1 MDVIKNIKSMIFNK
15 ITIFG
20 LVFLVISFHV
30 EIGFS
35 AEKRTEKPNIVLI
48 LADDM
53 GWGDIRSNGNLN
65 IETPVLDKLAEKSL
79 SFDRF
84 FVCPLCAPTRAEMLT
99 GRYFLRTGVSSVSQ
113 GYENMNPQET
123 TFAEILQENGYAT
136 GCFGK
141 WHNGGYFLQHPN
153 RKGFDEFVGFTVG
166 HLGYYFDAI
175 YQHNDLD
182 IKSDGYAT
190 NYFTSQALD
199 FIERNAEKSFL
210 CYIPYNV
217 PHSPFQVPEKYF
229 DKYKKQGLD
238 DELACIYGM
247 VENMDENIGLI
258 RAKLDE
264 LNLTENTIV
273 IFMSD
278 NGPNTFRYNGGMK
291 GKKGN
296 VDEGGVRVPFYI
308 SWPGAIE
315 AGTTDQLA
323 QGIDLFPTLLELC
336 SVKYKQ
342 VLPIDGVDL
351 SKTIFRKTK
360 NFDRTIFT
368 RQASYPLEG
377 RAGSIRNDRYRLT
390 CANGKTLLYDMQN
403 DPSQKL
409 DISGQYPGI
418 ANQLLTE
425 YRKWENEMVS
435 QYQLQTTIEA
445 GFSEERNITLPVQD
459 AILSGKVKYSSI
471 YPNQSHTENWVQNG
485 DSVYW
490 ILNMK
495 NAGNYEVELQYGCPE
510 THTGSQFLF
519 HSKSSS
525 FTFKIDKSFNSEI
538 LPNRDYVPRTES
550 VERTWDWQPI
560 GSISLKAGKEQLVL
574 KLQNKKNTE
583 AALIKAIRLIKINN

>member
-1 MDVIKNIKSMIFNK
+1 MGLNKFLIFSL
-15 ITIFG
+15 
-20 LVFLVISFHV
+20 LVFLFQFNNVGCFAS
-30 EIGFS
+30 G
-35 AEKRTEKPNIVLI
+35 KLPDKPNIVLI

-65 IETPVLDKLAEKSL
+65 IETPVLDKLSEKSL

-84 FVCPLCAPTRAEMLT
+84 YVCPLCAPTRAEMFT

-113 GYENMNPQET
+113 GYENMNPKET
-123 TFAEILQENGYAT
+123 TFAEILQKNGYAT

-166 HLGYYFDAI
+166 HFGYYFDAI
-175 YQHNDLD
+175 YQHNDED
-182 IKSDGYAT
+182 VKSEGYAT
-190 NYFTSQALD
+190 DYFTGQALD
-199 FIERNAEKSFL
+199 FIERNVEKPFL
-210 CYIPYNV
+210 CYVPYNV

-238 DELACIYGM
+238 NELSCIYGM

-258 RAKLDE
+258 LAKLE
-264 LNLTENTIV
+264 NLNLTEKTIV
-273 IFMSD
+273 IFLSD
-278 NGPNTFRYNGGMK
+278 NGPNTFRYNGDMK

-308 SWPGAIE
+308 SWPGVIS
-315 AGTTDQLA
+315 AGKTAQLA

-336 SVKYKQ
+336 SIKYKP

-351 SKTIFRKTK
+351 SKTIFKKTED
-360 NFDRTIFT
+360 FDRTIFT
-368 RQASYPLEG
+368 RQASYPLQG

-390 CANGKTLLYDMQN
+390 IANGEILLYDMQI
-403 DPSQKL
+403 DPSQKT
-409 DISGQYPGI
+409 DIAENFPEMK
-418 ANQLLTE
+418 NKLTEE

-445 GFSEERNITLPVQD
+445 GFPGERNITLPVQD
-459 AILSGKVKYSSI
+459 AILSGEIKYSSI
-471 YPNQSHTENWVQNG
+471 HPNQSHTENWVQNG

-490 ILNMK
+490 TLNMK
-495 NAGNYEVELQYGCPE
+495 NAGNYTVELQYGCPE
-510 THTGSQFLF
+510 TDTGSQFLF
-519 HSKSSS
+519 HSNSGW
-525 FTFKIDKSFNSEI
+525 FTFKIEKPFNSEI

-550 VERTWDWQPI
+550 VERTWDWLPI
-560 GSISLKAGKEQLVL
+560 SSISLKAGEEQLVL

-583 AALIKAIRLIKINN
+583 AALIKAIRLTKINN

>member
-1 MDVIKNIKSMIFNK
+1 MMGLNKLLIFSL
-15 ITIFG
+15 
-20 LVFLVISFHV
+20 LVFLFQFNNVGCFAS
-30 EIGFS
+30 G
-35 AEKRTEKPNIVLI
+35 KLPDKPNIVLI

-84 FVCPLCAPTRAEMLT
+84 YVCPLCAPTRAEMLT
-99 GRYFLRTGVSSVSQ
+99 GRYFLRTGVSSVSR

-123 TFAEILQENGYAT
+123 TFAEVLQKNGYAT

-166 HLGYYFDAI
+166 HFGYYFDAI
-175 YQHNDLD
+175 YQHNDKD
-182 IKSDGYAT
+182 VKSEGYAT
-190 NYFTSQALD
+190 DYFTSQALD
-199 FIERNAEKSFL
+199 FIERNAEKPFL
-210 CYIPYNV
+210 CYVPYNV
-217 PHSPFQVPEKYF
+217 PHSPFQVPQKYF

-238 DELACIYGM
+238 NELSCIYGM

-258 RAKLDE
+258 LDKLE
-264 LNLTENTIV
+264 KLNLTEKTIV
-273 IFMSD
+273 IFLSD
-278 NGPNTFRYNGGMK
+278 NGPNTFRYNGDMK

-308 SWPGAIE
+308 SWPGVIS
-315 AGTTDQLA
+315 AGKTAQLA

-336 SVKYKQ
+336 SIKYKP

-351 SKTIFRKTK
+351 SKTIFRKTQD
-360 NFDRTIFT
+360 FDRYIFT

-390 CANGKTLLYDMQN
+390 IANGEILLYDMQI
-403 DPSQKL
+403 DPSQKT
-409 DISGQYPGI
+409 DIAENFPKI
-418 ANQLLTE
+418 KNKLTKE

-435 QYQLQTTIEA
+435 QYQLQTTIEE
-445 GFSEERNITLPVQD
+445 GFPGERNITLPVQD
-459 AILSGKVKYSSI
+459 AILSGEVKYSSI
-471 YPNQSHTENWVQNG
+471 HPNQSHTENWVQNG

-490 ILNMK
+490 TLNMK
-495 NAGNYEVELQYGCPE
+495 NAGNYTVELQYGCPE
-510 THTGSQFLF
+510 TDTGSQFLF
-519 HSKSSS
+519 HSNTGS
-525 FTFKIDKSFNSEI
+525 FIFKIDKPFNSKI

-550 VERTWDWQPI
+550 VERTWDWLPI
-560 GSISLKAGKEQLVL
+560 GNISLMAGEEQLVL

-583 AALIKAIRLIKINN
+583 AAFIKAIWLTKINN

>member
-1 MDVIKNIKSMIFNK
+1 MMGFNK
-15 ITIFG
+15 LLIFSL
-20 LVFLVISFHV
+20 LVFLFQLVSVDIFAS
-30 EIGFS
+30 
-35 AEKRTEKPNIVLI
+35 EKLPEKPNIVLI

-84 FVCPLCAPTRAEMLT
+84 YVCPLCAPTRAEMLT
-99 GRYFLRTGVSSVSQ
+99 GRYFLRTGVSSVSR
-113 GYENMNPQET
+113 GYENMNPRET
-123 TFAEILQENGYAT
+123 TFAEVMQQNGYAT

-166 HLGYYFDAI
+166 HFGYYFDAI
-175 YQHNDLD
+175 YQHNDRD
-182 IKSDGYAT
+182 VKSEGYAT
-190 NYFTSQALD
+190 DYFTNQALD
-199 FIERNAEKSFL
+199 FIERNAGKPFL
-210 CYIPYNV
+210 CYVPYNV

-229 DKYKKQGLD
+229 DKYKKRGLD

-247 VENMDENIGLI
+247 VENMDENIGMIL
-258 RAKLDE
+258 AKLE
-264 LNLTENTIV
+264 QLNLSEKTIV
-273 IFMSD
+273 IFLSD
-278 NGPNTFRYNGGMK
+278 NGPNTFRYNGDMK

-308 SWPGAIE
+308 SWPGVIS
-315 AGTTDQLA
+315 AGTTTQLA

-336 SVKYKQ
+336 SIKYKP

-351 SKTIFRKTK
+351 SKTIFRKTE
-360 NFDRTIFT
+360 NFDRYIFT

-390 CANGKTLLYDMQN
+390 AANGEILLYDMQN
-403 DPSQKL
+403 DPTQKL
-409 DISGQYPGI
+409 DISNQYPEKMT
-418 ANQLLTE
+418 QLLNE

-445 GFSEERNITLPVQD
+445 GFPEERNITLPVQD

-471 YPNQSHTENWVQNG
+471 HPNQSHTENWVQNG

-490 ILNMK
+490 TLNIK
-495 NAGNYEVELQYGCPE
+495 NAGNYTVELQFGCPE
-510 THTGSQFLF
+510 TDTGSQFLF
-519 HSKSSS
+519 HSNSGS
-525 FTFKIDKSFNSEI
+525 FTFNIDKPFNSEI
-538 LPNRDYVPRTES
+538 LPDRDYVPRTES
-550 VERTWDWQPI
+550 VERTWDWLPI
-560 GSISLKAGKEQLVL
+560 GSISLKAGEEQLVL
-574 KLQNKKNTE
+574 KLQNKKATE
-583 AALIKAIRLIKINN
+583 AALIKAIRLIKTN